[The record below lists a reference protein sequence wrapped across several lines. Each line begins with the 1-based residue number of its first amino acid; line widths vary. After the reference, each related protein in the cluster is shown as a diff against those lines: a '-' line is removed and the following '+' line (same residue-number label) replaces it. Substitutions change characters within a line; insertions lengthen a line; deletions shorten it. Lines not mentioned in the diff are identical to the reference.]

1 MAGGAGRY
9 CAAGALAVARAAQR
23 IGFQLHQ
30 AFGGKADHLAQ
41 ECRVGALLQKRA
53 KGDLVVGHRD
63 DPRVR
68 VAPPTPPLLRTATVP
83 INRPACARLVAVA
96 PAGRSAASYTTRR
109 DTTKFFERP
118 LTTFLNQSRR
128 RRSMA
133 GRGQNGSAGQRVG
146 TAGLRS

>member
-53 KGDLVVGHRD
+53 KGDLVVGHRG

-68 VAPPTPPLLRTATVP
+68 GASRNPTLLRIAMVAAG
-83 INRPACARLVAVA
+83 RGACARLVAVA
-96 PAGRSAASYTTRR
+96 PGGRSAASYTITR
-109 DTTKFFERP
+109 EYVMP
-118 LTTFLNQSRR
+118 S
-128 RRSMA
+128 
-133 GRGQNGSAGQRVG
+133 
-146 TAGLRS
+146 